1 MNKEVISKRPLPLI
15 LLWIFILVNLL
26 ALKEVIEL
34 SDLSK
39 VIEESYLNYGI
50 AIILILV
57 AVDFI
62 RRCKIKYKYFLI
74 DNKLVIHKLKG
85 TSHSVEEVVD
95 FKDVHFLGKKCN
107 YKNKVK
113 AKRATNYLSHY
124 CNSDRYLCVY
134 KKDGGYKK
142 FYFQPTKNFIKNIEC

>member
-26 ALKEVIEL
+26 AIKEVIGV

-39 VIEESYLNYGI
+39 VIDERYLDYIN
-50 AIILILV
+50 AIILILL
-57 AVDFI
+57 AVDFS

-107 YKNKVK
+107 YKNKVR
-113 AKRATNYLSHY
+113 ARRATNYLSHY
-124 CNSDRYLCVY
+124 YNTNRYLCVY
-134 KKDGGYKK
+134 KKDGRYKK

>member
-26 ALKEVIEL
+26 AIKEVIGV

-39 VIEESYLNYGI
+39 VIDERYLDYIN
-50 AIILILV
+50 AIILILL
-57 AVDFI
+57 AVDFS
-62 RRCKIKYKYFLI
+62 RRCKIKYKYFLL
-74 DNKLVIHKLKG
+74 DQKLVIHKLKG

-107 YKNKVK
+107 YKNKVR
-113 AKRATNYLSHY
+113 ARRATNYLSHY
-124 CNSDRYLCVY
+124 YNTNRYLCVY
-134 KKDGGYKK
+134 KKDGRYKK

>member
-26 ALKEVIEL
+26 AIKEVIGV

-39 VIEESYLNYGI
+39 VIDERYLDYIN
-50 AIILILV
+50 AIILILL
-57 AVDFI
+57 AVDFS

-107 YKNKVK
+107 YKNKV
-113 AKRATNYLSHY
+113 RARRSTNYLSHY
-124 CNSDRYLCVY
+124 YNTNRYLCVY
-134 KKDGGYKK
+134 KKDGRYKK